1 MNAASAFAALARRGV
16 GRCRTA
22 TMAVFALCAGALPGA
37 AQEPQTA
44 QTAPAAQSPR
54 LQVAP
59 AQEMDQIWTREL
71 WDRLRAEARRFR
83 ETHAPFA
90 FARRYRISSELA
102 TTIHDAA
109 RAEGIDPELAFR
121 LVRVESN
128 FNPRARS
135 PVGALGLTQLM
146 PYTARMVDR
155 SMITRERILE
165 PEANLRVGF
174 RYLRGLIGHYRGDVG
189 LALVAY
195 NRGEGAVDRD
205 LRRGRDPENGYGRM
219 VLGRGLDR
227 YRGSGLVAR

>member
-1 MNAASAFAALARRGV
+1 MTSLNCSARHPSARAGWIRG
-16 GRCRTA
+16 
-22 TMAVFALCAGALPGA
+22 VFALLALLGWGLPAA
-37 AQEPQTA
+37 AQRGDPAVAPPPVRRTIAAPQ
-44 QTAPAAQSPR
+44 APAPT
-54 LQVAP
+54 P
-59 AQEMDQIWTREL
+59 AWGQDL
-71 WDRLRAEARRFR
+71 WERLRSEARRFR
-83 ETHAPFA
+83 DAQAPFQ

-135 PVGALGLTQLM
+135 YAGALGLTQLM

-155 SMITRERILE
+155 SMNTRERVLE
-165 PEANLRVGF
+165 PERNLRVGF
-174 RYLRGLIGHYRGDVG
+174 RYLRGLIRHYRGDVR

-205 LRRGRDPENGYGRM
+205 LRRGRDPENGYARRVMG
-219 VLGRGLDR
+219 GGADR
-227 YRGSGLVAR
+227 YRGDGLASR